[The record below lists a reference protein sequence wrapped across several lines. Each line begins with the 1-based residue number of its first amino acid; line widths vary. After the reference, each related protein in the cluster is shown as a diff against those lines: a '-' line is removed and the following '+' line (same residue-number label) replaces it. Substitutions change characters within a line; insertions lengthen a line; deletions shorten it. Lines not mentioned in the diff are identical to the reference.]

1 MYLLKYNKAH
11 EENLLQFK
19 NDLFMLLSEIF
30 NDNQLIN
37 KYIGDFYMY
46 YDNVKNMLDSI
57 NGSTDVSTKYL
68 IKPELNYE
76 FIFELDPNI
85 DNPTINLESINLI
98 KTNFDYD
105 INLSSDKIKKED
117 YNMFCD
123 KFDINYLFTVYEYP
137 YFIINIKKNN
147 EYKHHYSFYEYK
159 TLILKNTAND
169 EIIHFDFEKN
179 IVYYEYVS
187 KSINE
192 TTNEIVDETVDEIV
206 NESDDGSVAESVDGS
221 VDESVDE
228 SVNCNKFF
236 IWANKIVVND
246 GPIYPIKKLSN
257 NAISLD
263 NIIYEIDTSS
273 TLKIE
278 FLYKLMNL

>member
-1 MYLLKYNKAH
+1 MYLLKYNKVH

-37 KYIGDFYMY
+37 KYIGDFYLY
-46 YDNVKNMLDSI
+46 YDNVKKILDCI

-76 FIFELDPNI
+76 FIFELDLNI

-206 NESDDGSVAESVDGS
+206 NESDDGSVDESVDESLDG
-221 VDESVDE
+221 SVDE

-246 GPIYPIKKLSN
+246 GPIYPIKKISN
-257 NAISLD
+257 NTISLD